1 MSKKHQIEFQ
11 PQPKVSRQSP
21 QPLLW
26 GANQEMFSE
35 RSKNI
40 DYFLADSLFP
50 GQKLLAGHV
59 VMWQRNECLLL
70 NPLPHRHSLGGPT
83 CSLSRQNEVVLGLC
97 GGEEMQGRNCVGQTV
112 KHQGRD
118 KEMTSRDP
126 RPDCGFR
133 MLSGS
138 WETLPGRLESSPQW
152 WVMRVWGV
160 TRPFRLHTGTHIH
173 TLAPGSP
180 LTKQD

>member
-83 CSLSRQNEVVLGLC
+83 CSLSRQNEVVPGLC

-126 RPDCGFR
+126 RPDCVASECWAGA
-133 MLSGS
+133 
-138 WETLPGRLESSPQW
+138 GRHFLGGWNQAHSD
-152 WVMRVWGV
+152 G
-160 TRPFRLHTGTHIH
+160 
-173 TLAPGSP
+173 
-180 LTKQD
+180 